1 MTYQQELKNQRIK
14 NVQDT
19 VEKMVNEYG
28 VKETTNPTQKKNGTR
43 QFLFPGGASLATYK
57 SGYVRRI
64 GGYGDWQINNVVKT
78 TQIYYYVIDKYS
90 SYTNMSIRFEL
101 TVIVNVV
108 VYLCSFYYIINL
120 PVSVPTD
127 SSYVTTLVSS

>member
-78 TQIYYYVIDKYS
+78 TQIYYYVNDNSQLESYRHVGVRRVLIDNSDARMLYMWEFAKR
-90 SYTNMSIRFEL
+90 NF
-101 TVIVNVV
+101 
-108 VYLCSFYYIINL
+108 NL
-120 PVSVPTD
+120 IAAATQ
-127 SSYVTTLVSS
+127 L

>member
-64 GGYGDWQINNVVKT
+64 GGYRDWQINNVVKT
-78 TQIYYYVIDKYS
+78 TQIYYYVNDNSQLESYRHVGVRRVLIDNSDARMLYMWEFAKR
-90 SYTNMSIRFEL
+90 NF
-101 TVIVNVV
+101 
-108 VYLCSFYYIINL
+108 NL
-120 PVSVPTD
+120 IAAATQ
-127 SSYVTTLVSS
+127 L

>member
-19 VEKMVNEYG
+19 VERMVNEYG

-78 TQIYYYVIDKYS
+78 TQIYYYVNDNSQLESYRHVGVRRVLIDNSDARMLYMWEFAKR
-90 SYTNMSIRFEL
+90 NF
-101 TVIVNVV
+101 
-108 VYLCSFYYIINL
+108 NL
-120 PVSVPTD
+120 IAAATQ
-127 SSYVTTLVSS
+127 L